1 MTKDQMLAEAK
12 RLWDLAKSM
21 KADTKLSCDC
31 KFRLLK
37 RAHALA
43 AQANSR

>member
-1 MTKDQMLAEAK
+1 MTKEQMAAEAK
-12 RLWDLAKSM
+12 RLWDLAKTV
-21 KADTKLSCDC
+21 KADTKLSSDC

-43 AQANSR
+43 AQANS